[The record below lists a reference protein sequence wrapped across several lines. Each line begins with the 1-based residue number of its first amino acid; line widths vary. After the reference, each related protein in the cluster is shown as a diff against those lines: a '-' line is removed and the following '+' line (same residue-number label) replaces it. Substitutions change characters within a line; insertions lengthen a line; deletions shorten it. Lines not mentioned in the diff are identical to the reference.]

1 MKKIMVFIIFMLVI
15 ISGCKKADYTEFE
28 QEAEAEMEEKY
39 QKDFTVLKTWRTGN
53 EGFGYYP
60 VSKMRCDDNGVEF
73 HYGGGSDD
81 YLTQYWS
88 YEGTQDLKSFLE
100 GKIEGDFEYRFVFS
114 KRENQGMELMD
125 YDEAIEHQKT
135 SETGAVSTCNIF
147 IFSNEPLDTKKE
159 AKMIHNIY
167 KEYFEERFNSNN
179 NEMYF
184 FLTIYY
190 IREKY
195 YETLNTNKINTSYG
209 AEELYKEG
217 KLISYISLREK
228 SIINLENIEKAVK
241 ELPERIT
248 D

>member
-1 MKKIMVFIIFMLVI
+1 MLVI

-135 SETGAVSTCNIF
+135 SETGAVLS
-147 IFSNEPLDTKKE
+147 S
-159 AKMIHNIY
+159 
-167 KEYFEERFNSNN
+167 
-179 NEMYF
+179 
-184 FLTIYY
+184 TIYIY
-190 IREKY
+190 TNTQINKSEESKRIVDIYNSYFKDKHISNAETIFNLRVY
-195 YETLNTNKINTSYG
+195 YLKEEYYGSLDITKINASYNY
-209 AEELYKEG
+209 EDLHEEG
-217 KLISYISLREK
+217 KLWAFVAIDYK
-228 SIINLENIEKAVK
+228 DKINKKNIEK
-241 ELPERIT
+241 LIYN
-248 D
+248 